1 MPKSQAK
8 ISVVLATFNG
18 ATYFEEQLQ
27 SVVLQTHS
35 IAEIIIVD
43 DGSTD
48 KTAAIAKNFS
58 DKFDHISFH
67 PNHSNLGLT
76 ANFARGFALAT
87 GDLIA
92 PCDQDDI
99 WHPDKLSRMVAQMGD
114 HELIYHDSTLINASG
129 ESLHQNLS
137 DRKEMWG
144 FDDPLTYTIGG
155 SAPGHAM
162 LFKRELLTR
171 CFPFPDNIPFDYW
184 LGYVATLQKPIQFIP
199 EALVQYRMHDNNAFG
214 VKVKGANTHRRS
226 SKNESNEKLRAK
238 LQTLADKCPNDHPRK
253 PVFKAL
259 VQSYQSFSP
268 ANNLK
273 RMMLFFRYRDKILQY
288 KKKSAWRKW
297 LFCVKTFFRLQ

>member
-1 MPKSQAK
+1 MTQ
-8 ISVVLATFNG
+8 N
-18 ATYFEEQLQ
+18 YCHFEL
-27 SVVLQTHS
+27 
-35 IAEIIIVD
+35 IITD
-43 DGSTD
+43 DASTD
-48 KTAAIAKNFS
+48 DTDTILNGLRNADSRIT
-58 DKFDHISFH
+58 ILT
-67 PNHSNLGLT
+67 NHSNLGLT